1 MRGEGVVIRGTRGA
15 GSRWSLWTIWCRTK
29 TLRWHRI
36 LNICAFSQ
44 ISDSKWTPDHLVGP
58 SIIWAPQ
65 LTCIQ
70 MSRSKWVGEPD
81 YFVFAFALVW
91 ICLCTDI
98 WCLATGEVGSLK
110 SLSMSLSLYCPLP
123 LTLFSQIRMTTVS
136 VRWGRAFPSV
146 HSICSCLHFR
156 FCLWN
161 KFLPLERRIPWW
173 RDLWDQ
179 APFLCS
185 LDLAAM
191 NTRAWIYSPA
201 MKWNIKL
208 MHSHFQVFTCEF
220 IAVIARDF
228 RISRAFWFDRIL
240 FTFFSWG
247 FNFFCLPAGLIFCIK
262 VLQHTDGW
270 SWIPWLW
277 YDFFNQGILYM

>member
-1 MRGEGVVIRGTRGA
+1 
-15 GSRWSLWTIWCRTK
+15 
-29 TLRWHRI
+29 
-36 LNICAFSQ
+36 
-44 ISDSKWTPDHLVGP
+44 
-58 SIIWAPQ
+58 
-65 LTCIQ
+65 
-70 MSRSKWVGEPD
+70 
-81 YFVFAFALVW
+81 
-91 ICLCTDI
+91 
-98 WCLATGEVGSLK
+98 
-110 SLSMSLSLYCPLP
+110 
-123 LTLFSQIRMTTVS
+123 MTTVS

-191 NTRAWIYSPA
+191 NTHAWIYSPA

-277 YDFFNQGILYM
+277 YHFLNQDIIIIYNVSNVVNQNLLDCDPAKSVEDTGEKGDEENHLSKYLRYVAEVVVLPI